1 MSSSYNNRTPS
12 YNNRTPSYKRT
23 PGHSKLTGIP
33 PLLLAKDDV
42 KTIRRK
48 SYRGL
53 KKNHNTKKARSIK
66 IRPSKDAYKS
76 IVPMFLNMINT
87 VKLYHWKTTSY
98 ATHKATDELYAKLNE
113 KIDSFVEV
121 MLGKGEIS
129 SGSNRSGLLDV
140 TYLKLHTFNDTK
152 TFIKQIEIYKNFLL
166 NLSHSKFKLLM
177 NVDLLAIR
185 DEILA
190 LFNQFLY
197 LLTLNE

>member
-1 MSSSYNNRTPS
+1 MSS
-12 YNNRTPSYKRT
+12 SYKRT
-23 PGHSKLTGIP
+23 PGYTKLTGIP
-33 PLLLAKDDV
+33 PLLRKDV
-42 KTIRRK
+42 ATIRRK
-48 SYRGL
+48 PRRIFTKNPRT
-53 KKNHNTKKARSIK
+53 KKNISIK
-66 IRPSKDAYKS
+66 IKPNRNVYKP

-113 KIDSFVEV
+113 KIDSFVEI

-177 NVDLLAIR
+177 NVDLLSIR

-197 LLTLNE
+197 LLTLNK